1 MDTVTV
7 LPTRPDRDPDDTD
20 EAWRDDVDETIARLS
35 DAVGDSLTPFQ
46 LASRVSRVH
55 AQRGAHAAPAWIPAM
70 PTTLEQ
76 TRYTAHM
83 QIDAARTPQGR
94 YQKALDALLEAGFAL
109 GLSGERM
116 RRDLDFGIVAY
127 ERSFQE

>member
-7 LPTRPDRDPDDTD
+7 LPLRPDRDPDDAYETWRDNVD
-20 EAWRDDVDETIARLS
+20 EAIDDLCRL
-35 DAVGDSLTPFQ
+35 VGPNLTPMD
-46 LASRVSRVH
+46 LAARVGKRQQELHV
-55 AQRGAHAAPAWIPAM
+55 GTFTWTPAR

-76 TRYTAHM
+76 TRYTAQM

-94 YQKALDALLEAGFAL
+94 YQQALDALLDAGFAL

-116 RRDLDFGIVAY
+116 RQDVDFGIVAY
-127 ERSFQE
+127 ERSYHG